1 MREPLRGTLG
11 SRKCAGA
18 AARAVETEPRC
29 KRDAEAVVAWRVTAG
44 QHSGH
49 RSETEGSTC
58 GGEGTPED
66 LAPSTLCRQEVP
78 SKRHPCQDSARCS
91 CPVSYARLTT
101 IWWPESQP
109 ASPYISPS
117 SVFAGPAL
125 GPGCTF
131 ISFVLQSCPPSQLA
145 LTQPFT
151 QMQLMA
157 FITSLR
163 RPHSPKGK

>member
-109 ASPYISPS
+109 ATRPDTALHTDAANGLHHKFKASSLPKREIVKITDCRCKSHFSTTLKGEESPGRWG
-117 SVFAGPAL
+117 AQ
-125 GPGCTF
+125 C
-131 ISFVLQSCPPSQLA
+131 
-145 LTQPFT
+145 
-151 QMQLMA
+151 
-157 FITSLR
+157 
-163 RPHSPKGK
+163 